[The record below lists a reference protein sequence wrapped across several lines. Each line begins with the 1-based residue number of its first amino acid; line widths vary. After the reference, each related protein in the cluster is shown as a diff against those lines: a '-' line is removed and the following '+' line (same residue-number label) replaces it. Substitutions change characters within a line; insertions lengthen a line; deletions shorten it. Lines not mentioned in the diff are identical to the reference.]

1 MRSGLVAVV
10 GRPNVGKSSLMNAL
24 VGRKISIVSH
34 KPQTTRHRI
43 QGVLHDE
50 RGQVVFV
57 DTPGMHTKAPRALN
71 QVMNAAATGAIHDV
85 ELILWVVEAGYFND
99 EDTAVLERLKLSQ
112 SPVAL
117 VVNKVDKYEDKGKEK
132 LLPELE
138 KLTALANFVFVV
150 PVSAHKKDNLEAL
163 KNALFAHLP
172 EGEPMYPED
181 MDMGHNLSF
190 AAAEIIR
197 EKLIRNLHQEMP
209 YSTAV
214 EIEAYEREAT
224 IDRISAIIWVE
235 REGQKAI
242 VIGNGGETLKLIGS
256 NARRDIERATGRK
269 VFLKLWCKVKENWSD
284 DPKALTKFGY

>member
-1 MRSGLVAVV
+1 
-10 GRPNVGKSSLMNAL
+10 MNAL

-43 QGVLHDE
+43 QGVLHDA

-57 DTPGMHTKAPRALN
+57 DTPGLHKKTARALN
-71 QVMNAAATGAIHDV
+71 KVMNDAALGALEGV
-85 ELILWVVEAGYFND
+85 ELILWVVEAGYFNE
-99 EDTAVLERLKLSQ
+99 EDQAVLERLKTLGAR
-112 SPVAL
+112 VAL
-117 VVNKVDKYEDKGKEK
+117 AVNKVDKYEDKDR

-138 KLTALANFVFVV
+138 KLTALMEFAFVV
-150 PVSAHKKDNLEAL
+150 PVSAHKKDNLESL
-163 KNALFAHLP
+163 KNALFGELP
-172 EGEPMYPED
+172 EGDPMYPED
-181 MDMGHNLSF
+181 MVMGHDVPF

-209 YSTAV
+209 YATAV
-214 EIEAYEREAT
+214 EIESYERET
-224 IDRISAIIWVE
+224 QMDRISAIIWVE

-256 NARRDIERATGRK
+256 NARRDIERQVGRK

-284 DPKALTKFGY
+284 DPKALLKFGY

>member
-1 MRSGLVAVV
+1 MRSGMVAVV
-10 GRPNVGKSSLMNAL
+10 GRPNVGKSSLMNAMI
-24 VGRKISIVSH
+24 GRKISIVSH

-85 ELILWVVEAGYFND
+85 ELILWVVEAGYYND
-99 EDTAVLERLKLSQ
+99 EDAAVLERLKLSEV
-112 SPVAL
+112 PLAL

-138 KLTALANFVFVV
+138 KLTALAHFEFVV

-163 KNALFAHLP
+163 KNALFAQLP

-181 MDMGHNLSF
+181 MDMGHNASF

-214 EIEAYEREAT
+214 EIEAYDRETT

>member
-1 MRSGLVAVV
+1 MRSGMVAVV
-10 GRPNVGKSSLMNAL
+10 GRPNVGKSSLMNAMI
-24 VGRKISIVSH
+24 GRKISIVSH

-57 DTPGMHTKAPRALN
+57 DTPGMHIKATRALN

-85 ELILWVVEAGYFND
+85 ELIIWVVEAGYYND
-99 EDTAVLERLKLSQ
+99 EDAAVLERLKLSE

-181 MDMGHNLSF
+181 MDMGHNVSF

-209 YSTAV
+209 YATAV
-214 EIEAYEREAT
+214 EIEAYEREPT

>member
-1 MRSGLVAVV
+1 MRSGMVAVV
-10 GRPNVGKSSLMNAL
+10 GRPNVGKSTLMNAL

-43 QGVLHDE
+43 QGVLHDD

-57 DTPGMHTKAPRALN
+57 DTPGLHLKANRALN
-71 QVMNAAATGAIHDV
+71 KVMNDAAAGAMHGVD
-85 ELILWVVEAGYFND
+85 LIVWVVETGYYNE
-99 EDTAVLERLKLSQ
+99 EDAAVLERLKLEGT
-112 SPVAL
+112 PVGL
-117 VVNKVDKYEDKGKEK
+117 VVNKVDKYEDKEK

-138 KLTALANFVFVV
+138 KLTALMEFAFVV
-150 PVSAHKKDNLEAL
+150 PVSAHKKDNLESL
-163 KNALFAHLP
+163 KNALFSKLP
-172 EGEPMYPED
+172 EGEPLYPED
-181 MDMGHNLSF
+181 MIMGHDVPF

-209 YSTAV
+209 YATSV

-224 IDRISAIIWVE
+224 MDRISAIIWVE

-256 NARRDIERATGRK
+256 NARRDIERAVGRK

-284 DPKALTKFGY
+284 DPKALAKFGY

>member
-1 MRSGLVAVV
+1 MRSGMVAVV
-10 GRPNVGKSSLMNAL
+10 GRPNVGKSTLMNAL

-43 QGVLHDE
+43 QGVLHDD

-57 DTPGMHTKAPRALN
+57 DTPGLHLKANRALN
-71 QVMNAAATGAIHDV
+71 KVMNDAAAGAMHGVD
-85 ELILWVVEAGYFND
+85 LIVWVVETGYYNE
-99 EDTAVLERLKLSQ
+99 EDAAVLERLKLEGT
-112 SPVAL
+112 PVGL
-117 VVNKVDKYEDKGKEK
+117 VVNKVDKYEDKEK

-138 KLTALANFVFVV
+138 KLTALMEFAFVV
-150 PVSAHKKDNLEAL
+150 PVSAHKKDNLESL
-163 KNALFAHLP
+163 KNALFSRLP
-172 EGEPMYPED
+172 EGEPLYPDD
-181 MDMGHNLSF
+181 MIMGHDVPF

-209 YSTAV
+209 YATSV

-224 IDRISAIIWVE
+224 MDRISAIIWVE

-256 NARRDIERATGRK
+256 NARRDIERAVGRK

-284 DPKALTKFGY
+284 DPKALAKFGY

>member
-43 QGVLHDE
+43 QGVLHDA
-50 RGQVVFV
+50 RGQAVFV
-57 DTPGMHTKAPRALN
+57 DTPGMHTKATRALN

-85 ELILWVVEAGYFND
+85 ELILWVVEAGYYND
-99 EDTAVLERLKLSQ
+99 EDAAVLERLKLSQ

-138 KLTALANFVFVV
+138 KLTALREFQFVV

-163 KNALFAHLP
+163 KNALFEHLP

-181 MDMGHNLSF
+181 MDMGHSVTF

-214 EIEAYEREAT
+214 EIEAYEREPT

-242 VIGNGGETLKLIGS
+242 VIGNAGETLKLIGS